1 MKKII
6 LVLAVLAVSIFSSLA
21 SERSVTRPVIN
32 LNDIL
37 NGYAQLPQ
45 VMTTPTN
52 WTEDSFSPGDTTS
65 TFDVNHASVVYVLYA
80 DSALT
85 GTDTLWIGTQ
95 VTLDNGRILR
105 AQVSVHNATTTTATT
120 YVSFP
125 IIPGNGLTALFSWNP
140 TNVGG
145 TKFTGTM
152 FMART
157 NVNDNVTPFLP
168 VGRFAWAYE

>member
-6 LVLAVLAVSIFSSLA
+6 LILAVLAVSIFSSLA
-21 SERSVTRPVIN
+21 ADKPGTMPVIN
-32 LNDIL
+32 FNDII

-52 WTEDSFSPGDTTS
+52 WTEDSFSPGDTTG
-65 TFDVNHASVVYVLYA
+65 TYGVNHASVVYLLYA
-80 DSALT
+80 DSTLT
-85 GTDTLWIGTQ
+85 GTDTIWVGVQ
-95 VTLDNGRILR
+95 VTLDNGRVLK
-105 AQVSVHNATTTTATT
+105 APVSLHNAFTTTATT
-120 YVSFP
+120 YVTFP
-125 IIPGNGLTALFSWNP
+125 IIPGAGLTALFSWNP

-152 FMART
+152 FIART